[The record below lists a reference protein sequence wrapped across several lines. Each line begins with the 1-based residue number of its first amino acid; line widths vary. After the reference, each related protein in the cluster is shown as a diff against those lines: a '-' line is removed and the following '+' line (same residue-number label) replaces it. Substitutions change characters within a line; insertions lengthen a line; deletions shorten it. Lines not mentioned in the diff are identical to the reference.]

1 INLESAPQ
9 NFSDTMNRSI
19 EEQLLN
25 PQPSTAAA
33 RARDFGIDLT
43 LLIGR
48 LKLTPEE
55 RLRELQRAMIEI
67 ETMRA
72 GLQRQDGH
80 LHDSSRT
87 DVATA
92 DSTSS

>member
-1 INLESAPQ
+1 MVAGQKQPMSIE
-9 NFSDTMNRSI
+9 RSI
-19 EEQLLN
+19 EDQLLN
-25 PQPSTAAA
+25 PRPGSAAA

-55 RLRELQRAMIEI
+55 RLRELQRAMIQI

-72 GLQRQDGH
+72 GLGQRDK
-80 LHDSSRT
+80 S
-87 DVATA
+87 AN
-92 DSTSS
+92 DSTRTGVAALDRSTS